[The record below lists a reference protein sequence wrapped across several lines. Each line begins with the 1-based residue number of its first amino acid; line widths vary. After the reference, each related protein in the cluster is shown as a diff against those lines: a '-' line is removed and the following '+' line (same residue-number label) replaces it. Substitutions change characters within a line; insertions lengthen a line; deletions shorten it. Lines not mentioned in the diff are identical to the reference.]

1 MEIIQ
6 TRNNDELILTVKG
19 ELSSSTYQQLEEV
32 VSKSL
37 TGIKTLIFDFK
48 DLEYISSAGLRVLL
62 ISKKSLGDKGRMVV
76 RNANKSIKE
85 IFDITGFINILDFE

>member
-37 TGIKTLIFDFK
+37 NGIKTLIFDFK

-76 RNANKSIKE
+76 KNANTSIKE
-85 IFDITGFINILDFE
+85 IFDITGFINIIDFE

>member
-37 TGIKTLIFDFK
+37 NGIKTLIFDFK

-62 ISKKSLGDKGRMVV
+62 ISKKSLGDKGKMVV
-76 RNANKSIKE
+76 KNANTSIKE
-85 IFDITGFINILDFE
+85 IFDITGFINIIDFE